1 MRERVGSLGGSLRA
15 VLGGSDQRARAP
27 FTERLAT
34 EARAL
39 NRPATLIF
47 LRLVVALTLV
57 ASHAFAQ
64 PLPKATPESVGMS
77 TDRLKRMINASGFK
91 VWPAEVEA
99 LLFRHPAVAEACVIS
114 TRDPYRGETVKAVI
128 VLRHDARETTAQQ
141 IIDWAHDNMAAYKV
155 PRIVEFADALPKS
168 GSGKV
173 MWRALQERESAR

>member
-1 MRERVGSLGGSLRA
+1 VGTDSRVVNPDTL
-15 VLGGSDQRARAP
+15 AP
-27 FTERLAT
+27 CAIGESGEIVIHGPQVFKGYWQNRSAT
-34 EARAL
+34 EA
-39 NRPATLIF
+39 
-47 LRLVVALTLV
+47 
-57 ASHAFAQ
+57 AFVEIDGKQ
-64 PLPKATPESVGMS
+64 FFRSGDMGRVDEDGYFFM